1 MDAAWFAVLV
11 LYVIHVLHQRP
22 GVYGLLMAVAAL
34 GGISVSSIGPRVAR
48 RAGPWRSLLA
58 AGAVMA
64 ATQAGLGLTTNV
76 VVAALMLFGSS
87 AAWALFNMT
96 AVTMR
101 QRQVPDGLLGR
112 ITSLNGTVAGGAEAL
127 GALAGGALAAIGG
140 IRAPM
145 LIGALPIAATAIL
158 LAWRHRAQ

>member
-34 GGISVSSIGPRVAR
+34 GGISVGSIGPRVAR

-96 AVTMR
+96 AVTM
-101 QRQVPDGLLGR
+101 
-112 ITSLNGTVAGGAEAL
+112 
-127 GALAGGALAAIGG
+127 
-140 IRAPM
+140 
-145 LIGALPIAATAIL
+145 ATAPGPRW
-158 LAWRHRAQ
+158 AAGPDYQP